1 VAVVAQQQ
9 PIQVQLVV
17 QAVVVMQD
25 TKPQVGQVQQDRV
38 LQVVHQ

>member
-1 VAVVAQQQ
+1 VAVVHHQQ

-25 TKPQVGQVQQDRV
+25 TQPQVVQVQQDRV
-38 LQVVHQ
+38 MQVVQQ